1 VAGYANPFGTDPPP
15 GYNPD
20 QWKAWYLNTTPEA
33 GWVQYLQDQ
42 GLYGVDPAG
51 KYARNQYN
59 KVYGGYGAQ
68 AATNP
73 NLGFY
78 DYLLGSGLD
87 LRGEYA
93 NQSPTDRG
101 DFSDRI
107 LTPRVR
113 FMRAY

>member
-1 VAGYANPFGTDPPP
+1 MRIHSVHRTPLGINPADW
-15 GYNPD
+15 
-20 QWKAWYLNTTPEA
+20 QSWYLNTTPEA
-33 GWVQYLQDQ
+33 GWVQYLQNQ

-51 KYARNQYN
+51 KYARNQYG
-59 KVYGGYGAQ
+59 KAYGAYQ
-68 AATNP
+68 AAATQNP

-78 DYLLGSGLD
+78 DWINQANLD

-107 LTPRVR
+107 LTPRAR